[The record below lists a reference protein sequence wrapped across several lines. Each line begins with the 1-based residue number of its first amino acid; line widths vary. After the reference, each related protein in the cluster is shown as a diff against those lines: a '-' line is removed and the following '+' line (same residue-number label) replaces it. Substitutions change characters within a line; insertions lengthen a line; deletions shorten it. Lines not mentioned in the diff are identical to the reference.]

1 MLPVT
6 LTLRRYLFLDAAWPA
21 CAALLIML
29 GILWML
35 QSLRFLD
42 FVINKGL
49 GFATFLQLTLL
60 LIPMLLTVI
69 LPLAMFAGATY
80 AFKRLQD
87 DNEMT
92 SLFCAGRSRWWISG
106 PAMFLAIVSCALAY
120 GNSFYVLPLS
130 TTAFKDMQYD
140 IRTREG
146 HLLLE
151 EGTFNQLGDNL
162 MVYLKKRVGPTELD
176 TLLVHDT
183 RDQGKPVTWMAKH
196 GFVRIGADGYP
207 TIVLTNGMRQEVG
220 ARQLSMLEFKEH
232 VLDVRQKL
240 NTSGPIA
247 PRMREREEFDLQ
259 ELLNARA
266 TMPDRVNQLQA
277 EIHKRLLWPL
287 SPLPLVM
294 MAAALLVRPS
304 PRRRSTLG
312 PVALG
317 TALTIGYMGALMAA
331 EGLAGSGKLW
341 ALYGQ
346 WLLPVAVSVTAM
358 IEIKRHA

>member
-1 MLPVT
+1 MQ

-29 GILWML
+29 AILWML

-49 GFATFLQLTLL
+49 GVGTFMTLTLL
-60 LIPMLLTVI
+60 LVPMLLTVV
-69 LPLAMFAGATY
+69 LPLALFAGATY
-80 AFKRLQD
+80 TFKRLQD

-92 SLFCAGRSRWWISG
+92 SLFCAGRSRWWIAR
-106 PAMFLAIVSCALAY
+106 PALMLATIAAALAY
-120 GNSFYVLPLS
+120 GNMFYVLPLS
-130 TTAFKDMQYD
+130 TGRFKDMQYD

-183 RDQGKPVTWMAKH
+183 RDADHPVTWMAKH
-196 GFVRIGADGYP
+196 GYVQVGADGYP
-207 TIVLTNGMRQEVG
+207 TIVLTNGMRQEVSS
-220 ARQLSMLEFKEH
+220 RQLSMLEFKEH
-232 VLDVRQKL
+232 ILDVRQKL
-240 NTSGPIA
+240 ASSGPA
-247 PRMREREEFDLQ
+247 TPRMREREEFDLP
-259 ELLNARA
+259 ELLAARE
-266 TMPDRVNQLQA
+266 TMPDRANQLRA
-277 EIHKRLLWPL
+277 EIHKRLLWPI
-287 SPLPLVM
+287 SSIPLVM

-312 PVALG
+312 PVSAG
-317 TALTIGYMGALMAA
+317 IALTIAYIGTLMAA
-331 EGLAGSGKLW
+331 EGLASSGALW

-346 WLLPVAVSVTAM
+346 WALPLVVSVIAL

>member
-1 MLPVT
+1 MN

-49 GFATFLQLTLL
+49 GVGTFLQLTLL
-60 LIPMLLTVI
+60 LVPMLLTVI

-92 SLFCAGRSRWWISG
+92 SLFCAGRSRWWIAR
-106 PAMFLAIVSCALAY
+106 PALFLALISCALAY
-120 GNSFYVLPLS
+120 GNAFYVLPLS
-130 TTAFKDMQYD
+130 TSAFKDMQYD

-151 EGTFNQLGDNL
+151 EGTFNQLGENL
-162 MVYLKKRVGPTELD
+162 MVYLKKRLSPTELD

-183 RDQGKPVTWMAKH
+183 RDNGKPVTWMAKH
-196 GFVRIGADGYP
+196 GYVRIGADGYP

-220 ARQLSMLEFKEH
+220 PKQVSMLEFKEH

-240 NTSGPIA
+240 ASSGPIA
-247 PRMREREEFDLQ
+247 PRMREREEFDMR
-259 ELLNARA
+259 ELLNART
-266 TMPDRVNQLQA
+266 TMPDRVNQLTA

-294 MAAALLVRPS
+294 MVAALLVKPS

-312 PVALG
+312 PVAFG
-317 TALTIGYMGALMAA
+317 TATTIAYMGALMAA
-331 EGLAGSGKLW
+331 EGLSGSGNLW

-346 WLLPVAVSVTAM
+346 WLLPVVVSVASL